1 MLTYSL
7 IFRDVQQDKP
17 VAVCS
22 QCQGEQYR
30 EDYMYLWDGKK
41 ICVQCMQDMF
51 DCLTIKEK
59 AELLG
64 AECVKAGE

>member
-1 MLTYSL
+1 MITYSPIL
-7 IFRDVQQDKP
+7 RDVQQDP
-17 VAVCS
+17 VVAKCATCDS
-22 QCQGEQYR
+22 EQYS

-64 AECVKAGE
+64 AEPVRAAE

>member
-1 MLTYSL
+1 MITYSPIL
-7 IFRDVQQDKP
+7 RDVQQDKP
-17 VAVCS
+17 VSVCS

-41 ICVQCMQDMF
+41 ICVQCMEEKF

-59 AELLG
+59 ADLLG
-64 AECVKAGE
+64 AEPVRAAE